1 MKSITFVIHG
11 KLKKRKVVQRL
22 EDFFG
27 GDYKMK
33 MLFSEEPGESVSLA
47 KNAVAQGTDYL
58 IAAGGDGTLNE
69 VANGLMQ
76 NIEQTRSRVSLGMIP
91 AGSGNDFAKTMGVEN
106 DLEDLKK
113 AIKQDNYVS
122 IDLGLMKFKSP
133 KGEDTQRYFIN
144 IADIG
149 IGGLIAQILHES
161 PKVLGPNLK
170 YMIGIIRGFLKFKHL
185 PIKFTYDGGEWQG
198 NAMSLCMAN
207 AKWFGSGMGIAPQ
220 ADPTD
225 GKMQLV
231 LLGEVKM
238 MDYIKNL
245 STIKKC
251 QNVKH
256 PEVKYL
262 DSANCTIEALS
273 APCPIDMDGEFVGY
287 TPVVMETKPAHVK
300 FLTNKKF

>member
-1 MKSITFVIHG
+1 MKTITFVIHG
-11 KLKKRKVVQRL
+11 KLKKRKISQSL
-22 EDFFG
+22 EGFFCS
-27 GDYKMK
+27 DYKVK
-33 MLFSEEPGESVSLA
+33 LLFSEKPGESVSLA

-58 IAAGGDGTLNE
+58 VSVGGDGTLNE
-69 VANGLMQ
+69 VANGIMQ
-76 NIEQTRSRVSLGMIP
+76 NTEEARSRVSLGMIP

-106 DLEDLKK
+106 NLQDLKK
-113 AIKQDNYVS
+113 AISQDNTIT
-122 IDLGLMKFKSP
+122 IDLGLLKFRSP

-161 PKVLGPNLK
+161 PKIFGPNIR
-170 YMIGIIRGFLKFKHL
+170 YMVGIIRGFLKFRHQ
-185 PIKFTYDGGEWQG
+185 PIKFTYDDGEWQG

-220 ADPTD
+220 ANPTD

-238 MDYIKNL
+238 IDYIKNL

-256 PEVKYL
+256 PHVHYM
-262 DSANCTIEALS
+262 DSVACTIEAQGN
-273 APCPIDMDGEFVGY
+273 PCPIDMDGEFVGY
-287 TPVVMETKPAHVK
+287 TPVIMETKPAQVK